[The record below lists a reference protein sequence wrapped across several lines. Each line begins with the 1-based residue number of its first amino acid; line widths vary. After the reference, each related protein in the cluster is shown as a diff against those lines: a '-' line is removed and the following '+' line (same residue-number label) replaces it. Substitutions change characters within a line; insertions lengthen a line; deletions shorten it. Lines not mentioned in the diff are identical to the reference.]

1 MKKVNKKKGFTLA
14 ELLVVIA
21 ILAVL
26 IAIAVPIFGGAL
38 DTAKQTAINSNA
50 RALRSAGMVKILT
63 ENIEKGSGAN
73 GGWKVVGSVDAEG
86 NMSVTSVTAVD
97 DATIA
102 DELPTDVA
110 SNYTV
115 YLEPTD
121 VG

>member
-63 ENIEKGSGAN
+63 ENIEKGAGTK

-86 NMSVTSVTAVD
+86 NMSVTNVEAVD
-97 DATIA
+97 DATVA
-102 DELPTDVA
+102 DVLPTDVA
-110 SNYTV
+110 SSYTV